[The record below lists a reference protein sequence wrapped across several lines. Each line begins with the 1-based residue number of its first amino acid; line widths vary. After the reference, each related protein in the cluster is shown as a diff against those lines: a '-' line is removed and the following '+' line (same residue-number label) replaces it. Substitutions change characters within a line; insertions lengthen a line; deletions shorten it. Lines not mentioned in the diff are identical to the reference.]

1 MTTTD
6 TAAAL
11 SPAARRSYEDLV
23 LPLADALYG
32 RALQLTRRPG
42 DAEDLVQD
50 TLIRAFRF
58 WGSYNTA
65 QAVKPWLFTVLR
77 NTFHNRCEAHGRRTE
92 VHTAYKGDAMALR
105 GEAAPEVEAALVAAD
120 VREAIEAL
128 PAEFC
133 EVIRLVDL
141 QGLGYVETADLL
153 GVPKGTVM
161 SRLHRGR
168 KRLKG
173 LLAEVA

>member
-1 MTTTD
+1 
-6 TAAAL
+6 
-11 SPAARRSYEDLV
+11 
-23 LPLADALYG
+23 
-32 RALQLTRRPG
+32 LQLTRNPAE
-42 DAEDLVQD
+42 AEDLVQD
-50 TLIRAFRF
+50 TLIRALRF
-58 WGSYNTA
+58 WGSYNPE
-65 QAVKPWLFTVLR
+65 QAIKPWLFTVLR
-77 NTFHNRCEAHGRRTE
+77 NTFHNRCESKGRRTE
-92 VHTAYKGDAMALR
+92 VHTAYKGDAVALL
-105 GEAAPEVEAALVAAD
+105 GDAAPVVENVLVAAE

-141 QGLGYVETADLL
+141 QGLGYVEAADLL